1 MPKPVLE
8 TKSLHKGKSNWLHIS
23 YRFPKMAVWHDWTQK
38 TFPTVS
44 SFMGATMGKWSN
56 KLIESMELNICE
68 IIFKKESM
76 FDNIW
81 GQDQHTYSFCLI
93 FGMKAQE
100 QRIGKL
106 YDLVKRD
113 SIVHI
118 VKEEYAKGIERI
130 KQEMRS
136 GNPFVSRSSVH
147 LKLRLV
153 CRSCQQ

>member
-1 MPKPVLE
+1 M
-8 TKSLHKGKSNWLHIS
+8 
-23 YRFPKMAVWHDWTQK
+23 
-38 TFPTVS
+38 
-44 SFMGATMGKWSN
+44 
-56 KLIESMELNICE
+56 ESLNICE

-81 GQDQHTYSFCLI
+81 GQDLQHTYSLCLI

-106 YDLVKRD
+106 YDLVKQD

-130 KQEMRS
+130 KQEMRL
-136 GNPFVSRSSVH
+136 GNPFVSRSGEW
-147 LKLRLV
+147 LYINKNKK
-153 CRSCQQ
+153 